1 VFWDFLLDTYLVI
14 AELYKLLLNI
24 FYWQAHSQTDWAG
37 KVVGDVLEPDRL
49 QGQERSA
56 DDVLEPDRLQ
66 GQERSAESIANFLV
80 RESLY
85 YEEFVESLLAL
96 KDEQQGGTMKDVF
109 DFSESSSSSDEDGK
123 DDDDDDKK
131 SRKSKASEG
140 KTSDAKGSYK
150 RVPTEEP
157 SQHRGPRGGDS
168 VPGDSPHGSRPF
180 SRRAPPSLA
189 GLGSFD
195 SFILKQLRG
204 WRLLSGA
211 CLSAEEWRAVL
222 ASTNNKLDYESVSV
236 ALTILYD
243 DQIQF
248 QRGGHHHQALQRG
261 PQLFSLAED
270 EDWYGESS
278 WWDDWDSWATYAG
291 WHDDDEEWPADDDSL
306 YAFQKGKG
314 KSKGKYG
321 KNMHLLDELFYMRGK
336 GFGNNMK
343 GKGKSKTKNT
353 GVVNA
358 YYADYEEPY
367 GYHVLDFKEEVLDL
381 QAAATETPPRAA
393 EISLASLDNKSSAGP
408 CGMLD
413 SGATCSAGPESSI
426 KNLVSALLKQDKS
439 AKIHIDGKRCPR
451 FRYGSGKWGKALFR
465 ISMESSLS
473 SHTFHAYALPDPE
486 ESKEEKELY
495 LDFERTVTTDLRDP
509 RAKSHQWPCMG
520 NHNKAKPQS
529 NKWGQWTNCTVC
541 GLRME
546 YIPKKG
552 APASDTHQPNPA
564 MVLRALKELQQLLP
578 GGALPEEALVRVVID
593 KVVAE
598 ERMTTLLEE
607 YQRQLETAKKKVIKG
622 QQAMMTA
629 GRGQPSSGAPSGYH
643 PEMPTSPPRSTTSWE
658 QVTPQQSPPRRTA
671 DEIMELLTPEER
683 NQLMQRVQHRAAQDT
698 AVHVSEAEMAMVNTM
713 HYIHDEFNDV
723 LAETVYGDKP
733 VVWEDESWN
742 QLYKLYRKKPPSKAW
757 FSPRCTFY
765 CDWVDLNYKHRPEVL
780 AKYQRRERKMLRQMT
795 DFMLFLAFKGVE
807 IYWEWPLRC
816 RGWREAVVQ
825 SFMQKFQ
832 ALYGELWECRI
843 DGCRFG
849 LKSAHGN
856 FIKKSWKVVTSS
868 QEFYNRF
875 RLKCCLNN
883 HQHEWIAG
891 VETNRSAYYPV
902 QMCQSIARCWR
913 SLLMPARWT
922 RMLWTAPVEGV
933 DPFCEA
939 LYIQNEIYAESEGWL
954 HPAEVLPPC
963 GDLPSEAEERERD
976 QPDAALPGQAEE
988 IKTTEDED
996 YKDVTPQMLT
1006 RWKAQLSKFHR
1017 AAGHP
1022 TSRNLARMLTDAQ
1035 VEKWKVKEALK
1046 YRCAICEE
1054 QKPGGKSSKQVPPI
1068 SLRPLPQAWEHLG
1081 IDIGEWEVPTQNLKV
1096 KFILLMDMATHYR
1109 VTEVLASYAFGET
1122 YVETSNDVIKCLIS
1136 RWLMDKPRPK
1146 ILIPDNANP
1155 LISQQVIELMA
1166 DLGIAVMP
1174 PPDNESWAHGVVERN
1189 IGHLKEAASRIH
1201 KSTPDMEPG
1210 HAIALATAA
1219 LNSTEFVQ
1227 GYSSIQWAFGHQA
1240 TLGDDELRQQ
1250 LSLPVERQQDQ
1261 FLRLLT
1267 QRQVAEEHARRAK
1280 GAKAS
1285 LMMSKLR
1292 NTSIRQPVREEPMDG
1307 EIEGPFLPDK
1317 PNTETVIGPKVR
1329 FNSKYRMDDVGRPL
1343 YADGTPVS
1351 FRPLPADPQ
1360 QEIGDDKVNDYESE
1374 GYSPDYEQDVPP
1386 VPAEDAIFDDDPP
1399 EAPLRRFSTSSRTP
1413 LTTAIDD
1420 TENAENAEPELD
1432 DTAPV
1437 EPDLKKFKADEDEDP
1452 GTKEME
1458 QEELYTSGVPELKKV
1473 PILSREDCTKSTMF
1487 DQPIGADFT
1496 LGRDGVL
1503 SPSLKHVP
1511 EAFLEITKYPRQAGP
1526 GAKMWKQCFMSSP

>member
-1 VFWDFLLDTYLVI
+1 MSWSQIDFKGKNGVQTLLKRLAASPLVRKN
-14 AELYKLLLNI
+14 LPTPVPFSTSTSYKR
-24 FYWQAHSQTDWAG
+24 YPQ
-37 KVVGDVLEPDRL
+37 
-49 QGQERSA
+49 
-56 DDVLEPDRLQ
+56 
-66 GQERSAESIANFLV
+66 ESIANFLV

-109 DFSESSSSSDEDGK
+109 DFSDSSSSSDEDGK

-278 WWDDWDSWATYAG
+278 WWDDWDSWANYAG
-291 WHDDDEEWPADDDSL
+291 WHDDDEEWPADEPGADPEPSDDTKKENDAMAQQTWAQAHKSTQLAKKDRGFGKAAGKGSSDGCHICGHPGHYARDCPDRQAPKGKGRMYHMGYYEDDSL

-321 KNMHLLDELFYMRGK
+321 KNMHLMDELFYMRGK

-343 GKGKSKTKNT
+343 GKGKGKTKNT

-486 ESKEEKELY
+486 ESKEPWFNDSMLVPVLIGMDFIDSHGLIIDFSEGMAVCGNHPEGKPFYLPRNSKKHLMVDVVQFLTEGNICSQGSPTINVVMGDGIDEQLSAELFTLSIDSLCWNQYWPLILENDETGSNDQQSFECQMTSTCPTPSPWFEKLWNRRLDLNRKSGSMGSSTSKAHETSTSSSLLDPMAPKQTKEEKELY
-495 LDFERTVTTDLRDP
+495 LDFERTVTADLRDP

-529 NKWGQWTNCTVC
+529 NKWGQWTNCAVC

-552 APASDTHQPNPA
+552 APASETHQPNPA

-629 GRGQPSSGAPSGYH
+629 GRGQPSSGVPSGYH

-658 QVTPQQSPPRRTA
+658 QVTSQQSPPRRPA
-671 DEIMELLTPEER
+671 DEIMELLTQEER

-698 AVHVSEAEMAMVNTM
+698 AVPVSEAEMEP
-713 HYIHDEFNDV
+713 DFN
-723 LAETVYGDKP
+723 
-733 VVWEDESWN
+733 
-742 QLYKLYRKKPPSKAW
+742 Q
-757 FSPRCTFY
+757 
-765 CDWVDLNYKHRPEVL
+765 
-780 AKYQRRERKMLRQMT
+780 
-795 DFMLFLAFKGVE
+795 
-807 IYWEWPLRC
+807 
-816 RGWREAVVQ
+816 
-825 SFMQKFQ
+825 
-832 ALYGELWECRI
+832 
-843 DGCRFG
+843 
-849 LKSAHGN
+849 
-856 FIKKSWKVVTSS
+856 
-868 QEFYNRF
+868 
-875 RLKCCLNN
+875 
-883 HQHEWIAG
+883 
-891 VETNRSAYYPV
+891 
-902 QMCQSIARCWR
+902 
-913 SLLMPARWT
+913 
-922 RMLWTAPVEGV
+922 
-933 DPFCEA
+933 
-939 LYIQNEIYAESEGWL
+939 
-954 HPAEVLPPC
+954 
-963 GDLPSEAEERERD
+963 
-976 QPDAALPGQAEE
+976 
-988 IKTTEDED
+988 
-996 YKDVTPQMLT
+996 
-1006 RWKAQLSKFHR
+1006 
-1017 AAGHP
+1017 
-1022 TSRNLARMLTDAQ
+1022 NLA
-1035 VEKWKVKEALK
+1035 
-1046 YRCAICEE
+1046 
-1054 QKPGGKSSKQVPPI
+1054 
-1068 SLRPLPQAWEHLG
+1068 
-1081 IDIGEWEVPTQNLKV
+1081 
-1096 KFILLMDMATHYR
+1096 
-1109 VTEVLASYAFGET
+1109 
-1122 YVETSNDVIKCLIS
+1122 
-1136 RWLMDKPRPK
+1136 
-1146 ILIPDNANP
+1146 
-1155 LISQQVIELMA
+1155 
-1166 DLGIAVMP
+1166 
-1174 PPDNESWAHGVVERN
+1174 
-1189 IGHLKEAASRIH
+1189 
-1201 KSTPDMEPG
+1201 
-1210 HAIALATAA
+1210 
-1219 LNSTEFVQ
+1219 LN
-1227 GYSSIQWAFGHQA
+1227 
-1240 TLGDDELRQQ
+1240 
-1250 LSLPVERQQDQ
+1250 
-1261 FLRLLT
+1261 
-1267 QRQVAEEHARRAK
+1267 
-1280 GAKAS
+1280 
-1285 LMMSKLR
+1285 
-1292 NTSIRQPVREEPMDG
+1292 
-1307 EIEGPFLPDK
+1307 
-1317 PNTETVIGPKVR
+1317 
-1329 FNSKYRMDDVGRPL
+1329 
-1343 YADGTPVS
+1343 
-1351 FRPLPADPQ
+1351 
-1360 QEIGDDKVNDYESE
+1360 
-1374 GYSPDYEQDVPP
+1374 
-1386 VPAEDAIFDDDPP
+1386 
-1399 EAPLRRFSTSSRTP
+1399 
-1413 LTTAIDD
+1413 
-1420 TENAENAEPELD
+1420 
-1432 DTAPV
+1432 
-1437 EPDLKKFKADEDEDP
+1437 
-1452 GTKEME
+1452 
-1458 QEELYTSGVPELKKV
+1458 
-1473 PILSREDCTKSTMF
+1473 
-1487 DQPIGADFT
+1487 
-1496 LGRDGVL
+1496 
-1503 SPSLKHVP
+1503 
-1511 EAFLEITKYPRQAGP
+1511 
-1526 GAKMWKQCFMSSP
+1526 